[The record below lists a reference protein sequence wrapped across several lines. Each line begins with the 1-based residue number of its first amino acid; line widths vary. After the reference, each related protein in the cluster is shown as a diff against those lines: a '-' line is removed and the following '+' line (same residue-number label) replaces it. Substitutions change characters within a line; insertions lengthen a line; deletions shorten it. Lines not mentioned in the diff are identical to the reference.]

1 MYSFGSFLQ
10 DLSSSTGIRFNLF
23 DEDGNLIYRYDALND
38 NDKRSQYP
46 ISLGNSKAILDIQKK
61 YEPCVSLLKYSIE
74 NKYREIFS
82 MREKSLIE
90 ILEGKDIS
98 LDTIAKNFPALSKGS
113 TLFLVNVDGSRY
125 EALSIIREL
134 YSEQDIISL
143 VYGDNIIVIGAFDEV
158 EEHAESIKDSIVSDL
173 YCKCYVSYGNEIHDV
188 MKIGKAYEEAKECL
202 LLGKKFD
209 MKQETFSYN
218 KMLFEKIVHN
228 IDHRVKQELIDKFSN
243 KFNMFDSEL
252 INTIEEF
259 VNCGLNISDA
269 ARKLYVHRNTL
280 IYRLDKIYK
289 ETGFD
294 IRDFKEATVFIIA
307 FLVWKESNR

>member
-10 DLSSSTGIRFNLF
+10 DLSSSTGIKFNLF
-23 DEDGNLIYRYDALND
+23 DEDGSLIYSYDALNN

-61 YEPCVSLLKYSIE
+61 YEPCVTLLKYSIE

-82 MREKSLIE
+82 MREKSLID

-98 LDTIAKNFPALSKGS
+98 QDTIAKNFPAFNQGS

-125 EALSIIREL
+125 EALSIIRQL
-134 YSEQDIISL
+134 YTEQDIISL
-143 VYGDNIIVIGAFDEV
+143 VYGDNIIVIGLFDEI
-158 EEHAESIKDSIVSDL
+158 EDHAESIKESIVSDL
-173 YCKCYVSYGNEIHDV
+173 YCRCCVSYGNKIRDV
-188 MKIGKAYEEAKECL
+188 KNVRKAYEEAKECL

-209 MKQETFSYN
+209 IKQETFSYN
-218 KMLFEKIVHN
+218 KMLFEKIVYN
-228 IDHRVKQELIDKFSN
+228 IDDRVKQELKDKFSK
-243 KFNMFDSEL
+243 KFSLFDSEL

-294 IRDFKEATVFIIA
+294 IRNFKEATVFIIA

>member
-10 DLSSSTGIRFNLF
+10 DLSSSTGIKFNLL
-23 DEDGNLIYRYDALND
+23 DEDGNLIYCCDAVSN

-46 ISLGNSKAILDIQKK
+46 INLGNSKAILDIEKK
-61 YEPCVSLLKYSIE
+61 YELCVSLLKYSIE

-98 LDTIAKNFPALSKGS
+98 QDTIAKNFPALNKGC

-125 EALSIIREL
+125 EALSIIRQL
-134 YSEQDIISL
+134 YTEQDIISL
-143 VYGDNIIVIGAFDEV
+143 VYGDNIVMIGAFDEI
-158 EEHAESIKDSIVSDL
+158 EEHAESIKESIISDL
-173 YCKCYVSYGNEIHDV
+173 YCRCYVSYGNIIYEV
-188 MKIGKAYEEAKECL
+188 KGIGKAYEEAKECL

-209 MKQETFSYN
+209 IKQETFSYN

-228 IDHRVKQELIDKFSN
+228 IDNRVKQELLEKFNN
-243 KFNMFDSEL
+243 KFNLFDSEL

-259 VNCGLNISDA
+259 VDCGLNISDA